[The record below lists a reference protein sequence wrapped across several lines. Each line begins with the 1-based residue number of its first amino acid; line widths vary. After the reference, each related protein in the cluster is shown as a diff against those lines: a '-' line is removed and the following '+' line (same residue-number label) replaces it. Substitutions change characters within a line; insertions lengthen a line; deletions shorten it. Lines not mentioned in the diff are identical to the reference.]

1 MWARWTGWDL
11 AARQVGVVVILE
23 FKAGA
28 CWTGIVTGRRYGY
41 GVRAGWNSSSVRLRW
56 RC

>member
-28 CWTGIVTGRRYGY
+28 CWTGIVVGRRYGY
-41 GVRAGWNSSSVRLRW
+41 GVRSVRH
-56 RC
+56 RCRC